1 MNLETFQQ
9 LPLEQAAALVRQDG
23 GKVCVFPINGTRRWF
38 MLEHA
43 AAIQGG
49 LRGDP
54 QGDPIRAYMDVASQ
68 NHIAL
73 YRMLFGH
80 GLDTLVTPEFG
91 SELLLR
97 GDEYVQRIGADG
109 LARLAS
115 HPMFMD
121 FYMENQVRVRFYG
134 DYRHHLAQTP
144 YAYLLELFD
153 EASAKTA
160 ANTRHRLFIGVFGN
174 DATRRV
180 SEFSVE
186 YHRAHGKLPGKEEL
200 VAMYYG
206 ETVAPAS
213 LFIGFDKF
221 SSFDYPL
228 LASGEED
235 LYFTVA
241 PSPYLSEA
249 QLRSILFDHLFTRRA
264 QEVDYQS
271 MPAEELGWLKAFY
284 AANRHVTLG
293 TGVVRAGVWVPSSPI
308 SFPG

>member
-9 LPLEQAAALVRQDG
+9 LPREQVAALARQDG

-43 AAIQGG
+43 AALQGN
-49 LRGDP
+49 P
-54 QGDPIRAYMDVASQ
+54 QGDPIRAYMDAASE

-73 YRMLFGH
+73 YRLLFGH

-91 SELLLR
+91 SELFLR
-97 GDEYVQRIGADG
+97 GDEYIRRIGADG

-115 HPMFMD
+115 DPMFMD
-121 FYMENQVRVRFYG
+121 FYIENQVRVRFYG
-134 DYRHHLAQTP
+134 DYRHHLLQTP
-144 YAYLLELFD
+144 YAYLVDLFD

-160 ANTRHRLFIGVFGN
+160 SHDRHRLFIGVFGD
-174 DATRRV
+174 DATRLI

-186 YHRAHGKLPGKEEL
+186 YHRQHGWLPDKGEL
-200 VAMYYG
+200 VSMYYG

-221 SSFDYPL
+221 SVFDYPL

-235 LYFTVA
+235 LYFTIA
-241 PSPYLSEA
+241 PSPYLSET
-249 QLRSILFDHLFTRRA
+249 QLRSILYDHLFTRRER
-264 QEVDYQS
+264 EVDYQS
-271 MPAEELGWLKAFY
+271 MPAEDLRWLKAFY
-284 AANRHVTLG
+284 AANRQVTLG
-293 TGVVRAGVWVPSSPI
+293 TGIIKAGVWVPSSPI